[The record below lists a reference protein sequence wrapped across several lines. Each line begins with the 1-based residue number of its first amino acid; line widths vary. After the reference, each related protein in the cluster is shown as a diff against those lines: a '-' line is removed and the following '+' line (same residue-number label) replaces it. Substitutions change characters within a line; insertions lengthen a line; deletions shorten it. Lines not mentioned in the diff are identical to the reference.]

1 MPRQSRSSARPAAR
15 PSHAPTQQSRP
26 ASTTTHAPHQ
36 TPVQHAP
43 PPPPAAAM
51 GAPSQGPGLFANMA
65 STAAG
70 VAVGSTIGH
79 TLGAGI
85 TGLFGGGGSS
95 APAPE
100 AAAAPVQQQQQQSSF
115 GATSCDAD
123 SKAFTRCLDENE
135 GNMQI
140 CGWYLD
146 QLKACQAM
154 SARF

>member
-1 MPRQSRSSARPAAR
+1 RS
-15 PSHAPTQQSRP
+15 APTQQSRP
-26 ASTTTHAPHQ
+26 ASTAAHQ

-43 PPPPAAAM
+43 PPPPATM

-85 TGLFGGGGSS
+85 TGLFGGGSS

-100 AAAAPVQQQQQQSSF
+100 AAPAQAAPVQQQQSSF

-146 QLKACQAM
+146 Q
-154 SARF
+154 